1 MMTDPER
8 DIASNRDI
16 VFNYSKNYPASHLR
30 KISKELL
37 LGMGNTQH
45 HLKFL
50 ENKNVVR
57 SRKLRTYEV
66 YYNVS
71 IVEGRQMSIL
81 AVLRQETSRTILHY
95 LVEIPGVTQGDLA
108 KYLGLNPPTVK
119 WCMKRLTEIGL
130 INYQKDGRFVKYSIE
145 GDDKEIAR
153 LIRSF
158 YPALWHRLSVRLI
171 NLFLDLAATS

>member
-1 MMTDPER
+1 MTDPER

-71 IVEGRQMSIL
+71 IVEGRRCLYLLFFDKRHPEPYYITSWKHL
-81 AVLRQETSRTILHY
+81 A
-95 LVEIPGVTQGDLA
+95 
-108 KYLGLNPPTVK
+108 
-119 WCMKRLTEIGL
+119 
-130 INYQKDGRFVKYSIE
+130 
-145 GDDKEIAR
+145 
-153 LIRSF
+153 
-158 YPALWHRLSVRLI
+158 
-171 NLFLDLAATS
+171 